1 MDGAPNNPSGRQER
15 RGMDPAVLEFL
26 RELGADFTSAHEREH
41 ALAEAA
47 ANAALE
53 LAAQRLTEEIKAVRE
68 YFDTILNER
77 DQRYAERFDAQQIAV
92 QAALAEREKAV
103 LAAFLASEKA
113 ISAAAEASKEA
124 IAKSE
129 VGVEKRADAVYVT
142 LSKLQE
148 SLAVVMPRSEAEN
161 RFGAQAQIID
171 ELRKTMEVNTLDLRD
186 RLKAIEATKQ
196 GAVEFRSESR
206 DVTQTWA
213 PWVVALVALIGVAV
227 TIAVSI
233 GGKT

>member
-1 MDGAPNNPSGRQER
+1 
-15 RGMDPAVLEFL
+15 MDPAILEFL
-26 RELGADFTSAHEREH
+26 RELGQDFTLGHEREH

-47 ANAALE
+47 AQAALE
-53 LAAQRLTEEIKAVRE
+53 LAAQRLTEEIKSVRE
-68 YFDTILNER
+68 HYDTILRER
-77 DQRYAERFDAQQIAV
+77 DDRYAERFDAQQIAV

-161 RFGAQAQIID
+161 RFGAQAQIIN

-186 RLKAIEATKQ
+186 RLKAVEAAKQ
-196 GAVEFRSESR
+196 GAIEVRSESR
-206 DVTQTWA
+206 ETWA
-213 PWVVALVALIGVAV
+213 PWILAIVALIGVAV
-227 TIAVSI
+227 TIAVAL

>member
-1 MDGAPNNPSGRQER
+1 
-15 RGMDPAVLEFL
+15 MDPAILEFL
-26 RELGADFTSAHEREH
+26 RELGQDFTVGHEREH
-41 ALAEAA
+41 QLAEAA
-47 ANAALE
+47 ASAALE
-53 LAAQRLTEEIKAVRE
+53 LAAQRLTEEIKSVRE
-68 YFDTILNER
+68 HYDTILRER
-77 DQRYAERFDAQQIAV
+77 DDRYAERFDAQQIAV

-161 RFGAQAQIID
+161 RFGAQAQIIN

-186 RLKAIEATKQ
+186 RLKAVEAAKQ
-196 GAVEFRSESR
+196 GATEVRSESR
-206 DVTQTWA
+206 ETWA
-213 PWVVALVALIGVAV
+213 PWILAIVALIGVAV
-227 TIAVSI
+227 TIAVAFA
-233 GGKT
+233 GKT